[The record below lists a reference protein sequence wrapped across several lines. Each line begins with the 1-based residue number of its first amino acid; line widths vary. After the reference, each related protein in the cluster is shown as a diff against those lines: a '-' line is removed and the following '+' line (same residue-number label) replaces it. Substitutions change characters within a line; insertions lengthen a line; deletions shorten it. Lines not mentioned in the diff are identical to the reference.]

1 MNVRQIVYLALSA
14 SLLTGCQA
22 PEGFSA
28 EAQEFLDVYTTGYQ
42 GLAYESAEAEWALN
56 TRIVPGDTTSAAR
69 ANAANAAYAAFT
81 GSAENIETARGWLA
95 RQKELSDLQRRQF
108 EQILYIAA
116 NSPQT
121 VPEVVRARIA
131 LETELTER
139 LFGFDFQIEGRSV
152 TPNEIDRVLR
162 ESDDLGERL
171 AAWEASKEVGRV
183 LKEGVANVRDLR
195 NQTVQ
200 ALGYDDYF
208 AYQVSDYGMSTAEMS
223 ELMDRVMRDLYPLY
237 VEIHTWARYHLA
249 ERYGTDV
256 PDLLPAH
263 WLPNRWAQDW
273 GSLVTVEGAD
283 IGAALEAWTAEEVVQ
298 QSEQFYMSIGF
309 GEMPESFWEKSSLYP
324 LPADAP
330 YRKNNHASAWHMDL
344 EHDVRSLM
352 SVENNPGW
360 YETSHH
366 ELGHIYYYMSYTT
379 PEVPPLL
386 RGGANRGFHEAV
398 GSLLGLAAL
407 QPPFLQ
413 EVGLLPEDAPEP
425 GVEALLKEALNYV
438 VFIPFS
444 AGTMMRFEQD
454 LYAGSLPADQ
464 FNDRWWGYAEQYQGV
479 VPPGPRDGAFADAT
493 TKTHIVN
500 DAAQY
505 YDYAVSQLILFQL
518 HDHIARN
525 ILGQDPHATN
535 YYGSTEVGDFLK
547 TVLSPGAT
555 VDWRELLQE
564 TTGGGLSA
572 GPMVA
577 YFEPLMAYLQEV
589 NDGRTYTLRVP
600 GTD

>member
-1 MNVRQIVYLALSA
+1 MTTRLMLPMALAAILLA
-14 SLLTGCQA
+14 SCSTPDA
-22 PEGFSA
+22 FSP
-28 EAQEFLDVYTTGYQ
+28 EAQEFLDAYTTTYKALG
-42 GLAYESAEAEWALN
+42 YESAEAEWALN
-56 TRIVPGDTTSAAR
+56 TRIVPGDTTASAR
-69 ANAANAAYAAFT
+69 ANAANEAYAAFT
-81 GSAENIETARGWLA
+81 GSVENIETAREWLSRA
-95 RQKELSDLQRRQF
+95 DELSDLQTRQF
-108 EQILYIAA
+108 EQILYVAA

-121 VPEVVRARIA
+121 VPDVVTDRIA

-139 LFGFDFQIEGRSV
+139 LFGFDFQMDGRSV

-162 ESDDLGERL
+162 ESDDLEARL
-171 AAWEASKEVGRV
+171 AAWNASKEVGRT
-183 LKEGVANVRDLR
+183 LKEGVADVRHLR

-208 AYQVSDYGMSTAEMS
+208 AYQVSDYGMTSDEMS
-223 ELMDRVMRDLYPLY
+223 TLMDQVMEDLYPLY
-237 VEIHTWARYHLA
+237 REIHTWARYHLA
-249 ERYGTDV
+249 ERYGADV

-283 IGAALEAWTAEEVVQ
+283 IGSALESWTAEDIVRR
-298 QSEQFYMSIGF
+298 SEEFYVSMGF
-309 GEMPESFWEKSSLYP
+309 GEMPETFWDKSSLYP

-344 EHDVRSLM
+344 EDDVRSLM
-352 SVENNPGW
+352 SVENDPGW

-366 ELGHIYYYMSYTT
+366 ELGHIYYYMSYTN
-379 PEVPPLL
+379 PDVPPLL

-413 EVGLLPEDAPEP
+413 EVGLLPADAPEP

-444 AGTMMRFEQD
+444 AGTMMQFERD
-454 LYAGSLPADQ
+454 LYAEELPADE
-464 FNDRWWGYAEQYQGV
+464 FNARWWQYAEEYQGV
-479 VPPGPRDGAFADAT
+479 VPPSPRDGDLADAT

-547 TVLSPGAT
+547 TVLTPGAT

-589 NDGRTYTLRVP
+589 NQGRTYTLPEP
-600 GTD
+600 GM